1 MFRSRR
7 SNRYVVRRAKRNAE
21 RHIRGGNSVLPAN
34 TQQVAYTFTATEACV
49 VKSIRLDVGATGADV
64 GVLVPYVMVRVQEGY
79 NANSITYPALTSD
92 MYNPTNEVMMSGIL
106 TDQTSEDHKSNF
118 IGRKLKDGD
127 RICLIFLN
135 GSASSA
141 ASVSFEISF
150 TVLT

>member
-1 MFRSRR
+1 M
-7 SNRYVVRRAKRNAE
+7 
-21 RHIRGGNSVLPAN
+21 
-34 TQQVAYTFTATEACV
+34 
-49 VKSIRLDVGATGADV
+49 
-64 GVLVPYVMVRVQEGY
+64 GVLVPYVMARVQEGY

-106 TDQTSEDHKSNF
+106 TDQSIEDHKSNF
-118 IGRKLKDGD
+118 IGRKLKAGD

-141 ASVSFEISF
+141 ASVSFQISF